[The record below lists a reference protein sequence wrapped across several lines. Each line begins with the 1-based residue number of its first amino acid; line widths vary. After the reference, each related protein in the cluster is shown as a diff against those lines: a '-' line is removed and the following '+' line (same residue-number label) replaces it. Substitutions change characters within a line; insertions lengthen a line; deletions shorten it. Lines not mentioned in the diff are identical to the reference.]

1 MKDSGNRWIKRM
13 FRCLKE
19 KGFAQCPSEPTLWL
33 KPGKGYLIVYV
44 DDVLWVSCGEG
55 IQSEIDAIFAEL
67 KVGKTQILDIDARNN
82 DKQDSFRFLGTSLF
96 RTSDGHIEIDMNDA
110 AQKISPIEIDK
121 ELKKQKD
128 LKVPEKLVTHYRSLI
143 GKISWLAM
151 SVKPGLTTVSS
162 MYAGRVPGVTV
173 RDILELNAIVEKIDK
188 SNNRLRFVNLHLD
201 SCDEVFLYVY
211 SDASLAN
218 RRDTSTQAG
227 YCIFMG
233 QDYRIRTEI
242 LVNIISWSSRKLR
255 RITRSTFGSELL
267 SLDEAVDRAVY
278 LKHLLEN
285 IFKSVRLVFLLD
297 CKSICSNIF
306 SLNPQV
312 TEQRLRP
319 TLNGIKQ
326 TLEIEKADMFHVNG
340 DKMAADVLTKV
351 LKPNNYLKEILRSNK
366 IDTSTFNKVDH
377 LT

>member
-1 MKDSGNRWIKRM
+1 MFGILITLNLIFQAFVSSFDIRQAFLQADRIEDKFYLKLPKDKKFLEQLPPGFVNPDMRLRIVRPLYGMKDSGNRWIKRM

-128 LKVPEKLVTHYRSLI
+128 LKVPEKLVTQYRGLI

-201 SCDEVFLYVY
+201 S
-211 SDASLAN
+211 
-218 RRDTSTQAG
+218 
-227 YCIFMG
+227 
-233 QDYRIRTEI
+233 
-242 LVNIISWSSRKLR
+242 
-255 RITRSTFGSELL
+255 
-267 SLDEAVDRAVY
+267 
-278 LKHLLEN
+278 
-285 IFKSVRLVFLLD
+285 
-297 CKSICSNIF
+297 
-306 SLNPQV
+306 
-312 TEQRLRP
+312 
-319 TLNGIKQ
+319 
-326 TLEIEKADMFHVNG
+326 
-340 DKMAADVLTKV
+340 AARCFYMYIAM
-351 LKPNNYLKEILRSNK
+351 PP
-366 IDTSTFNKVDH
+366 
-377 LT
+377 